1 MTQEST
7 TYPGNGVRE
16 AVGGEGLW
24 VRLKEGGD
32 ETGESCFLKVDVL
45 LKYFDD
51 RSTPRRPETQSSR
64 GSCTSEFQRG

>member
-32 ETGESCFLKVDVL
+32 KTGESCFLKVDVL
-45 LKYFDD
+45 LKYFW
-51 RSTPRRPETQSSR
+51 
-64 GSCTSEFQRG
+64 